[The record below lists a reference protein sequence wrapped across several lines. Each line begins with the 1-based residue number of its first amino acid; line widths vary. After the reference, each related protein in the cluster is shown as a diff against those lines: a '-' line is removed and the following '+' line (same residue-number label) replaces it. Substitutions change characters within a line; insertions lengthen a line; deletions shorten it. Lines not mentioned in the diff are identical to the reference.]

1 MVQIKMGFQVT
12 NLTDFMGNSMNT
24 LKRAAKDPLGYLK
37 SWPARSSL
45 WPLTFGIMCC
55 ALEMMASG
63 TGRFDGERFG
73 VIYRPSPRQS
83 DAIIVNGPVSH
94 KLAPRLRLLWDQI
107 PEPKWAIAMGEC
119 ATSGGPF
126 WEAYSIIGGADE
138 IIPIDVY
145 LPGCPVRPEA
155 LFFGI
160 GKLQQ
165 KIDAGKNWQRPI
177 VPEFVDEEGQ
187 KLVDGIENK
196 AGWENM
202 PIEVVESIPAQG
214 PLATTGSIQE
224 FDESRNKYPHP
235 EQITEARN

>member
-1 MVQIKMGFQVT
+1 MGFQIT
-12 NLTDFMGNSMNT
+12 SIADF
-24 LKRAAKDPLGYLK
+24 LKNATKSTVDAVKDPKGAIEGRRNWL
-37 SWPARSSL
+37 SRSSI

-63 TGRFDGERFG
+63 VGRFDGERFG

-83 DAIIVNGPVSH
+83 DAIVVNGPVSH
-94 KLAPRLRLLWDQI
+94 KMAPRLRLLWDQI

-160 GKLQQ
+160 GVLQR
-165 KIDAGKNWQRPI
+165 KIAEGSKWTRPQ
-177 VPEFVDEEGQ
+177 VPEYLSEEALNTV
-187 KLVDGIENK
+187 KGIENK

-202 PIEVVESIPAQG
+202 PIEDVDSIPAQG
-214 PLATTGSIQE
+214 PLAPKSKIDMDAT
-224 FDESRNKYPHP
+224 RNPYPHKS
-235 EQITEARN
+235 ELEKE

>member
-1 MVQIKMGFQVT
+1 MGFQIT
-12 NLTDFMGNSMNT
+12 NFADFLKNAGKNTMNA
-24 LKRAAKDPLGYLK
+24 LKDPKGTIEGRRNWL
-37 SWPARSSL
+37 ARSSL

-83 DAIIVNGPVSH
+83 DVLVVNGPVSH
-94 KLAPRLRLLWDQI
+94 KMAPRLRLLWDQI

-126 WEAYSIIGGADE
+126 WECYSIIGGADE

-160 GKLQQ
+160 GVLQKKIAEGSKWQ
-165 KIDAGKNWQRPI
+165 KPKVPDYIDEAAQ
-177 VPEFVDEEGQ
+177 
-187 KLVDGIENK
+187 LTVDGVENK
-196 AGWENM
+196 AGWDNM
-202 PIEVVESIPAQG
+202 PIEDVESIPAQG
-214 PLATTGSIQE
+214 PLAKGGTMDST
-224 FDESRNKYPHP
+224 RNPYPHVS
-235 EQITEARN
+235 ESS